1 MIIIIINISDPD
13 PPTNVRVEH
22 LGNNSLQVFWNSPG
36 CNGGPVRGV
45 RIMKMLSGSR
55 NLRKILET
63 NQHEWASEN
72 GNGSALIEDYEFN
85 GNAMYSWKVSVQY
98 NFSEG
103 FTWSQYSNVYYSGL
117 TGRKFHFHF
126 LL

>member
-1 MIIIIINISDPD
+1 
-13 PPTNVRVEH
+13 
-22 LGNNSLQVFWNSPG
+22 
-36 CNGGPVRGV
+36 
-45 RIMKMLSGSR
+45 MKMLSGSR

-63 NQHEWASEN
+63 NQHEWTSEN
-72 GNGSALIEDYEFN
+72 GNGSALVEDYEFN

-117 TGRKFHFHF
+117 PGRKFHFHF